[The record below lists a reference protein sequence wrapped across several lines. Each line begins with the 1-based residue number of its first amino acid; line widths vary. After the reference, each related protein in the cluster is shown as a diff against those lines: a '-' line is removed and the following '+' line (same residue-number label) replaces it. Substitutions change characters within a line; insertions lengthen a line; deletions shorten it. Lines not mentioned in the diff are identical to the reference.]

1 MGALRHENNRDEQL
15 NLLTPQQLAKLI
27 EPRLSPAQMQ
37 EQEKIAP
44 STRRG
49 VRKAPCSGENIVQD
63 SLPGIDWSK

>member
-1 MGALRHENNRDEQL
+1 MFAVRHENNRDEQI

-49 VRKAPCSGENIVQD
+49 VRKAPYSGESTFQD
-63 SLPGIDWSK
+63 RLPGIDWFN